1 MLLHIFCLVSLNFV
15 WVTSKNLAGVNYQDQ
30 SIQEI
35 IPRHVEDVKHSLR
48 GSQSAAGKA
57 KDLANAGYDAASAG
71 VKKGTEAIQNSGN
84 QGGQQQ
90 QQSNDLANAGSDGV
104 GSIISN
110 FGDLA
115 KSGIDSLGDHLGFDL
130 EGQSLGG
137 LGDLVGTTIDLGAR
151 SAKKAGDLANAGY
164 EAAIAGINRGTQAIN
179 NLTHALPVVI
189 LD

>member
-1 MLLHIFCLVSLNFV
+1 MLLHIFFLFSLNFV

-30 SIQEI
+30 FIQEI
-35 IPRHVEDVKHSLR
+35 ILHHVEDVKH
-48 GSQSAAGKA
+48 
-57 KDLANAGYDAASAG
+57 AASAG

-90 QQSNDLANAGSDGV
+90 PQSNDLANVGSDGV
-104 GSIISN
+104 GSMISN

-137 LGDLVGTTIDLGAR
+137 LGDLVGTTIDLGA
-151 SAKKAGDLANAGY
+151 KKAGDLANAGY
-164 EAAIAGINRGTQAIN
+164 EAVIAGINRGTQAVN

>member
-1 MLLHIFCLVSLNFV
+1 MLLLHIFFLFSLNFV
-15 WVTSKNLAGVNYQDQ
+15 WVTSRNPAGVNYQDQ
-30 SIQEI
+30 FIQEI
-35 IPRHVEDVKHSLR
+35 ILNHVEDVKL
-48 GSQSAAGKA
+48 
-57 KDLANAGYDAASAG
+57 KDLANAGYDTASTS

-90 QQSNDLANAGSDGV
+90 QQSNDLANPGSDGI

-110 FGDLA
+110 IGDLA

-130 EGQSLGG
+130 EGQNLGSLR
-137 LGDLVGTTIDLGAR
+137 DLVGTTIDLG
-151 SAKKAGDLANAGY
+151 SIKAGDLANAGY
-164 EAAIAGINRGTQAIN
+164 EAVIAGINRGTQAVN

>member
-1 MLLHIFCLVSLNFV
+1 MRFSCSNSALHNVKSTVKSSSIFVAFLENMNF
-15 WVTSKNLAGVNYQDQ
+15 
-30 SIQEI
+30 
-35 IPRHVEDVKHSLR
+35 
-48 GSQSAAGKA
+48 
-57 KDLANAGYDAASAG
+57 
-71 VKKGTEAIQNSGN
+71 KKETEAIQNSGN
-84 QGGQQQ
+84 QGDQKQ
-90 QQSNDLANAGSDGV
+90 QQSNDLANDGSDAS

-137 LGDLVGTTIDLGAR
+137 LGDLVGTTIDLGSR
-151 SAKKAGDLANAGY
+151 KAGDLANAGY
-164 EAAIAGINRGTQAIN
+164 EAVIAGINRGTQTVN

>member
-1 MLLHIFCLVSLNFV
+1 MLLHIFFLFSLNFV

-30 SIQEI
+30 FIQEI
-35 IPRHVEDVKHSLR
+35 ILRHVEDVKH
-48 GSQSAAGKA
+48 
-57 KDLANAGYDAASAG
+57 AASAG
-71 VKKGTEAIQNSGN
+71 VTKGTEAIQNSGN

-90 QQSNDLANAGSDGV
+90 PQSNDLANAGSDGV

-110 FGDLA
+110 FA
-115 KSGIDSLGDHLGFDL
+115 KSGIDSLGDHLSFDL

-137 LGDLVGTTIDLGAR
+137 LGDLVGITTDLGAI
-151 SAKKAGDLANAGY
+151 KAGDLANAGY
-164 EAAIAGINRGTQAIN
+164 EAVIAGINKGTQAVN